1 MEITPVTIYL
11 IYLIDNIRSICK
23 IGMVIGACLTVGSLI
38 GWFVANIDPYP
49 TKAADTFSRIAKIAF
64 IVCISCTL
72 IKASIPSGKVMVAMY
87 VVPKIVNNESVHQL
101 PGEILDFI
109 RSYLKENTIKKD

>member
-1 MEITPVTIYL
+1 MEITPLTIYL

-23 IGMVIGACLTVGSLI
+23 IGMMIGACLSVGSAF
-38 GWFVANIDPYP
+38 GWFATKIDPY
-49 TKAADTFSRIAKIAF
+49 TTETTAIFNKVLKIAA

-72 IKASIPSGKVMVAMY
+72 TRAIVPSGNTMVAMY
-87 VVPKIVNNESVHQL
+87 VVPKVVNNESVQQL

-109 RSYLKENTIKKD
+109 RSYLKENQKKE

>member
-1 MEITPVTIYL
+1 
-11 IYLIDNIRSICK
+11 
-23 IGMVIGACLTVGSLI
+23 MVVGACLSVGSAI
-38 GWFVANIDPYP
+38 GWFSTKIDPY
-49 TKAADTFSRIAKIAF
+49 TSEATAIFNKVLKIAA

-72 IKASIPSGKVMVAMY
+72 TRAIVPSGNIMVAMY